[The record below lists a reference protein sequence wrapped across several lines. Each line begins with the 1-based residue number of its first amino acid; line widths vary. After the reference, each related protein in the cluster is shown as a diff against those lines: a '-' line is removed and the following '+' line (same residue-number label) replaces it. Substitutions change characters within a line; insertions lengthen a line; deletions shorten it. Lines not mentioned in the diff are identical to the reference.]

1 MTFLTIPN
9 ANLDVSSP
17 AFKRQAHE
25 LYDRLRAQDPLHEL
39 TMPDGQRAWLTT
51 RYDDAILALKD
62 NERITKNLQSLSPED
77 YAAVIPEKEM
87 ALISKQMLSSDP
99 PDHTRLRAIVSK
111 AFTPQMID
119 RMESDILRIA
129 EDLIDRIEQAGR
141 LEAIEDF
148 AFPLPITFISRM
160 LGIPD
165 DDYVLFKR
173 WSSDFIEAANDR
185 EKLKAAYPSLQ
196 AFRLYLEELI
206 EARRKTPGD
215 DLISL
220 LVQAH
225 DNQDRLSED
234 ELISTIW
241 LLIVAGH
248 ETTVNL
254 IGNGLLALLE
264 NPDQLRLW
272 RQDPSLSATAVEE
285 LLRYYSPVEIA
296 TSRWASRDF
305 EWHGKYVRKGD
316 LILVGL
322 GAANRDP
329 AQFDD
334 PGRLDLSRK
343 KNKHIAFG
351 NGIHFCLGA
360 PLARIEGRIA
370 LTALLRRL
378 PDLRLSPSFA
388 GAEWRPGIL
397 MRGLRELPI
406 ELR

>member
-1 MTFLTIPN
+1 MTIPN

-17 AFKRQAHE
+17 AFKRHAHE
-25 LYDRLRAQDPLHEL
+25 LYDRLRAHDPLHEL
-39 TMPDGQRAWLTT
+39 TMTDGQRAWLTT

-77 YAAVIPEKEM
+77 YASVIPEKEM

-119 RMESDILRIA
+119 RMESDIQRIA
-129 EDLIDRIEQAGR
+129 EDLIDRIEQAGK

-148 AFPLPITFISRM
+148 AFPLPITVISRM

-165 DDYVLFKR
+165 DDYILFKR
-173 WSSDFIEAANDR
+173 WSSDFIEAANNR
-185 EKLKAAYPSLQ
+185 EKLKTAFPSLQ

-206 EARRKTPGD
+206 DARRKTPGD

-220 LVQAH
+220 LIQAH
-225 DNQDRLSED
+225 DDQDRLSGD
-234 ELISTIW
+234 ELVSTIW

-272 RQDPSLSATAVEE
+272 RQDPSLTATAVEE

-305 EWHGKYVRKGD
+305 EWHGKDVRKGD

-378 PDLRLSPSFA
+378 PDLKLSPSFT
-388 GAEWRPGIL
+388 GPEWRPGIL

>member
-1 MTFLTIPN
+1 MT
-9 ANLDVSSP
+9 
-17 AFKRQAHE
+17 
-25 LYDRLRAQDPLHEL
+25 
-39 TMPDGQRAWLTT
+39 DGQRAWLTT

-77 YAAVIPEKEM
+77 YASVIPEKEM

-119 RMESDILRIA
+119 RMESDIQRIA
-129 EDLIDRIEQAGR
+129 EDLIDRIEQTGK

-148 AFPLPITFISRM
+148 AFPLPITVISRM

-173 WSSDFIEAANDR
+173 WSSDFIEAANNR
-185 EKLKAAYPSLQ
+185 EKLKTAFPSLQ

-206 EARRKTPGD
+206 DARRKTPGD

-220 LVQAH
+220 LIQAH
-225 DNQDRLSED
+225 DDQDRLSGD
-234 ELISTIW
+234 ELVSTIW

-272 RQDPSLSATAVEE
+272 RQDPSLTATAVEE

-305 EWHGKYVRKGD
+305 EWHGKDVRKGD

-378 PDLRLSPSFA
+378 PNLRISPSFT
-388 GAEWRPGIL
+388 GLEWRPGIL